1 MHIAKGVAF
10 VTLSCCIM
18 AGRKR
23 LPFEGSRS
31 LCCQPVGAAAN
42 EALTSGGPVLYAEGG
57 MRLQGNRRGAA
68 VLIAVSIAIL
78 ILLVVGYVVFV
89 PR

>member
-1 MHIAKGVAF
+1 
-10 VTLSCCIM
+10 
-18 AGRKR
+18 
-23 LPFEGSRS
+23 
-31 LCCQPVGAAAN
+31 
-42 EALTSGGPVLYAEGG
+42 